1 MYNRI
6 FIVHLLFFLIVGCAN
21 KNYNTPFINVD
32 ETINLKFGMTKD
44 EVLNKLNEPLFV
56 EYGDKK
62 KTIWVYEVRTIEIK
76 SLILPDGTTVIPIKK
91 SISKYPLSGL
101 HKDTRHSSPLNKISL
116 VFENNKLISWSTYE

>member
-21 KNYNTPFINVD
+21 KSYNTPFINVD

-44 EVLNKLNEPLFV
+44 EVLKKLNEPLFV

-76 SLILPDGTTVIPIKK
+76 SLILPDGTTVIPVKK
-91 SISKYPLSGL
+91 SISK
-101 HKDTRHSSPLNKISL
+101 KDTRHSSPLNKISL

>member
-1 MYNRI
+1 MKI
-6 FIVHLLFFLIVGCAN
+6 ILLLSIILIVGCVN

-44 EVLNKLNEPLFV
+44 EVLKKLNEPLFV

-76 SLILPDGTTVIPIKK
+76 SLILPDGTTVIPVKK
-91 SISKYPLSGL
+91 SISK
-101 HKDTRHSSPLNKISL
+101 KDTRHSSPLNKISL
-116 VFENNKLISWSTYE
+116 VFENNKLKSWSAYE

>member
-6 FIVHLLFFLIVGCAN
+6 FIIHLLFFLIVGCAN
-21 KNYNTPFINVD
+21 NNYNTPFINVD

-44 EVLNKLNEPLFV
+44 EVLKKLNEPFFV

-76 SLILPDGTTVIPIKK
+76 SLILPDGTTVIPAKK
-91 SISKYPLSGL
+91 SISK
-101 HKDTRHSSPLNKISL
+101 KDTRHSSPLNKISL
-116 VFENNKLISWSTYE
+116 VFENNKLISWSAYE

>member
-6 FIVHLLFFLIVGCAN
+6 FIIHLLFFLVVGCAN

-44 EVLNKLNEPLFV
+44 EVLKKLNEPFFV

-62 KTIWVYEVRTIEIK
+62 KTIWVYEVRTIQIK
-76 SLILPDGTTVIPIKK
+76 SLILPDGTTVIPVKK
-91 SISKYPLSGL
+91 SISK
-101 HKDTRHSSPLNKISL
+101 KDTRHSSPLNKISL
-116 VFENNKLISWSTYE
+116 VFENNKLKSWSTYE

>member
-6 FIVHLLFFLIVGCAN
+6 FIIHLLFFLMVGCAN
-21 KNYNTPFINVD
+21 NNYNTPFINVD

-44 EVLNKLNEPLFV
+44 EVLKKLNEPFFV

-76 SLILPDGTTVIPIKK
+76 SLILPDGTTIIPVKK
-91 SISKYPLSGL
+91 SISK
-101 HKDTRHSSPLNKISL
+101 KDTRHSSPLNKISL
-116 VFENNKLISWSTYE
+116 VFENNKLKSWSTYE